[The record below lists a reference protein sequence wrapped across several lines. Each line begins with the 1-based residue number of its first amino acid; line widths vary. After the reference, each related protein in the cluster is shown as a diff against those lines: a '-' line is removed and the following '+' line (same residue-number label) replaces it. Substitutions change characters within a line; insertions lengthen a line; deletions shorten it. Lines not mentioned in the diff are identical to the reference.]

1 MLDHS
6 FLLYAAIY
14 LLATVVFVPAASRL
28 GLGSV
33 IGYLLAGCVI
43 GPFGLGLVRDVE
55 AIFGFAEF
63 GVVLMLF
70 VIGLELDPDRLWGI
84 RSRVFGGGAA
94 QMLVCGAGLT
104 GAGLLAGLA
113 PAAACLAGFTLALSS
128 TAVAV
133 QTMADRRVLATH
145 MGRAAFGVL
154 LFQDLAAIPLIA
166 IVPLLS
172 GAATEGGG
180 APSPWLGIAK
190 VTGATALV
198 IGLGRSVVRP
208 ALRAIARTHL
218 RDVFTAFSL
227 LVVVATALLME
238 RAGVSM
244 ALGAFLAGVLLAS
257 SEYRHALET
266 DIEPFRGLLMGLFF
280 MAVGMS
286 IDFALLASD
295 AGTVLALLGGFVALK
310 TALLLGLSGPLGVP
324 ADQRPSFAAV
334 LSQGSEFAFVV
345 FGVAGAAHVLPGDWN
360 KILTLVVALSLVLTP
375 LLAAA
380 ADRLQQRPRAERHR
394 EPDRIHA
401 DEEQVLIVGFGR
413 FGQIVGRVLF
423 ASGIRATVLDSD
435 PDHIDFLRRL
445 GFRVFYGD
453 GTRLDLLTAAGAGR
467 ARVLVNAIDDV
478 AASLTLVDLARQYFP
493 GLRIVARAR
502 NVTHW
507 RELRERGV
515 DTLERETFESALRAG
530 RSALEALGV
539 RAHEARERADAFRR
553 HNLTT
558 LEALL
563 PDWTDEG
570 RRISA
575 ARTSRVEFEQQ
586 FQKDQQEFEQQ
597 IGHSWQRADP
607 D

>member
-1 MLDHS
+1 
-6 FLLYAAIY
+6 
-14 LLATVVFVPAASRL
+14 
-28 GLGSV
+28 
-33 IGYLLAGCVI
+33 
-43 GPFGLGLVRDVE
+43 
-55 AIFGFAEF
+55 
-63 GVVLMLF
+63 
-70 VIGLELDPDRLWGI
+70 
-84 RSRVFGGGAA
+84 
-94 QMLVCGAGLT
+94 
-104 GAGLLAGLA
+104 
-113 PAAACLAGFTLALSS
+113 
-128 TAVAV
+128 
-133 QTMADRRVLATH
+133 
-145 MGRAAFGVL
+145 
-154 LFQDLAAIPLIA
+154 
-166 IVPLLS
+166 
-172 GAATEGGG
+172 
-180 APSPWLGIAK
+180 
-190 VTGATALV
+190 
-198 IGLGRSVVRP
+198 
-208 ALRAIARTHL
+208 
-218 RDVFTAFSL
+218 
-227 LVVVATALLME
+227 
-238 RAGVSM
+238 
-244 ALGAFLAGVLLAS
+244 
-257 SEYRHALET
+257 
-266 DIEPFRGLLMGLFF
+266 

-295 AGTVLALLGGFVALK
+295 AGAVLALLGGLVALK
-310 TALLLGLSGPLGVP
+310 TALLFGLSGPLGVP

-375 LLAAA
+375 LLVAA
-380 ADRLQQRPRAERHR
+380 ADRLQQRLRAEQHR
-394 EPDRIHA
+394 EPDRIEA
-401 DEEQVLIVGFGR
+401 DKEQVLIVGFGR
-413 FGQIVGRVLF
+413 FGQIVGRLLF

-435 PDHIDFLRRL
+435 PDHIDFLRSL

-515 DTLERETFESALRAG
+515 DTVERETFESALRAG
-530 RSALEALGV
+530 RSALETLGV

-575 ARTSRVEFEQQ
+575 ARTSRAEFEQQ

-597 IGHSWQRADP
+597 IGQSWQRADP